1 MPLSAA
7 KIEDNTIK
15 LTSFIFF
22 YLLLTP
28 SNYRAGEACETLIK
42 LLQLF
47 QKMQESVI
55 EFVKSASRNHLGGI

>member
-7 KIEDNTIK
+7 EIEDNTIK

-28 SNYRAGEACETLIK
+28 SNFLNKKTTI
-42 LLQLF
+42 
-47 QKMQESVI
+47 I
-55 EFVKSASRNHLGGI
+55 